1 MMGSPMVLIFIL
13 PLLALEY
20 VFTGIG
26 SLLGID
32 TEALNALLG
41 SVDWENAF
49 KSETIVQAFAPVLEF
64 FAQFLS

>member
-20 VFTGIG
+20 VFTGLE
-26 SLLGID
+26 SLLGMD
-32 TEALNALLG
+32 TDILNGLLG

-64 FAQFLS
+64 LAKYFR